1 MYKVSDEVMEA
12 ISKIDGKGDPVV
24 AAGTTGSGK
33 SAVEEASAKNPVTQ
47 SLLGIREAS
56 GK

>member
-47 SLLGIREAS
+47 SLLGVR
-56 GK
+56 